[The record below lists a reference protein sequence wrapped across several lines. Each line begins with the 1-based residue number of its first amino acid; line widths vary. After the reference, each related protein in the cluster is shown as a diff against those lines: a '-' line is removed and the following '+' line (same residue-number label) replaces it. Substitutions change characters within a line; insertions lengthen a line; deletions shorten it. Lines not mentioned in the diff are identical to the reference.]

1 MRKRIERAL
10 AIIAIICSASRPAFA
25 IPSPDLVVGSLLS
38 VSQLLA
44 LGSAIL
50 GGGGAVY
57 ATARGRRYG
66 WRVVSRG
73 FVTGTVVLLVLFC
86 GSLAFNIY
94 QHLEQASERQA
105 RLEETL
111 SRPSRT
117 PGSLR
122 GDPEVKELSYPQQ
135 MRHPNGMTT
144 AEADTLLKTQKA
156 GTQRDLIFLDVR
168 ERAEREMGTL
178 PGATD
183 MAKSGG
189 GYNSGVVKHSQK
201 GKQEPIS
208 PKGNVARVAQIGL
221 SQQFKRTNHQRQRL
235 STLRSQRPHHAG
247 PGAGKTYIPTG

>member
-1 MRKRIERAL
+1 MTIKPSVGWTQRSRL
-10 AIIAIICSASRPAFA
+10 AASLQ
-25 IPSPDLVVGSLLS
+25 SSSGLNLS
-38 VSQLLA
+38 S
-44 LGSAIL
+44 
-50 GGGGAVY
+50 
-57 ATARGRRYG
+57 GRRYG

-122 GDPEVKELSYPQQ
+122 GDPEVKELSYPRQ

-168 ERAEREMGTL
+168 ERRARNGHPAGRDL
-178 PGATD
+178 PA
-183 MAKSGG
+183 
-189 GYNSGVVKHSQK
+189 
-201 GKQEPIS
+201 
-208 PKGNVARVAQIGL
+208 L
-221 SQQFKRTNHQRQRL
+221 S
-235 STLRSQRPHHAG
+235 
-247 PGAGKTYIPTG
+247 